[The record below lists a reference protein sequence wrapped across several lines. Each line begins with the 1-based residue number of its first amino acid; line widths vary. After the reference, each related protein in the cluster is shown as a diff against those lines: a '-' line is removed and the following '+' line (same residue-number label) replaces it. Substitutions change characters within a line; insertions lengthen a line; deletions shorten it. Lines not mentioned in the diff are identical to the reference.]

1 MKLVSTFFACLL
13 AGGAA
18 QATDAGPIPVE
29 KFFSKPAVTGASI
42 SPDGRH
48 VALRMTS
55 PAGRS
60 MLNVVDADAHTQKIV
75 ANFRNAD
82 VDMFYWQSD
91 KRLIYSVV
99 NVDHGGDMGDPG
111 LYAVDRDGKRFKP
124 LSRTIEQQ
132 RSFTDSFR
140 ATRNYLSAPT
150 VNGFPY
156 RKSESMFVIA
166 RTDDEEYL
174 ALLSTRDGSV
184 DPVHAPRRTYRWLSD
199 PNGDIRVAVTHINGK
214 DVMHFKDQGGWRE
227 LASFDPDSAGRM
239 QPLLYENGKLYVRA
253 FNGKNESSIY
263 LYDVANNTLGAQS
276 AITVPGYDAEGHFI
290 VNDAKA
296 LGFRVDTDSETT
308 VWLDESMKALQSE
321 IDALLPGDA
330 NIISYGAHS
339 ETPHVLIDTY
349 NDTQDHLYLLFNRD
363 TKKVLNLGEGR
374 PGLDATRMSR
384 MAMVRYP
391 ARDGMQIPA
400 YLTLPV
406 GGPKKSL
413 PTIVLV
419 SDQQWQRTDRWQ
431 WNAEVQFLASRG
443 YAVLQPQTRGM
454 SGFGLA
460 HEAAGVKQWGL
471 AMQDD
476 IADAVKWSVAQGYT
490 DPARVCIAGTGYGGY
505 AAMMGLIR
513 DPALFKCGISWSGI
527 TDIQSMFSRGWK
539 DMAGSIGLSRLRA
552 KVGDPKADA
561 EQFKATSPLHNA
573 ARIKQPVLLAYGK
586 EDGRVPFSDGRKFYQ
601 ALSATNP
608 QAEWLEYTPSVEDWK
623 TQGNRIDLWRRIEAF
638 LGKHIGAAT
647 PGS

>member
-1 MKLVSTFFACLL
+1 MKLASIFLACLL
-13 AGGAA
+13 AAGAA
-18 QATDAGPIPVE
+18 QAAHTAPIPVE
-29 KFFSKPAVTGASI
+29 QFFNKPAVTGASI

-60 MLNVVDADAHTQKIV
+60 MLNVIDADARTQKIV

-91 KRLIYSVV
+91 QRLIYSTV
-99 NVDHGGDMGDPG
+99 NVDHGGDIGNPG
-111 LYAVDRDGKRFKP
+111 LYAVDRDGKRFKT
-124 LSRTIEQQ
+124 LSRTIERQ
-132 RSFTDSFR
+132 RSFADGYRGGS
-140 ATRNYLSAPT
+140 NYLSAPT
-150 VNGFPY
+150 INGFPY

-166 RTDDEEYL
+166 NTDDEVSL
-174 ALLSTRDGSV
+174 ALIGTHDGRIF
-184 DPVHAPRRTYRWLSD
+184 PVHAPRRTYRWLSD
-199 PNGDIRVAVTHINGK
+199 PNGDIRVAVTRINGK
-214 DVMHFKDQGGWRE
+214 DVMHFKDEGGWRE
-227 LASFDPDSAGRM
+227 LASFDPDSAGRL
-239 QPLLYENGKLYVRA
+239 QPLLYEDGKLYVRA

-263 LYDVANNTLGAQS
+263 LYDVTTNKLGEQPV
-276 AITVPGYDAEGHFI
+276 ITVPGYDAEGYFT
-290 VNDAKA
+290 VNDVKA
-296 LGFRVDTDSETT
+296 LGFRVDAGSETT
-308 VWLDESMKALQSE
+308 IWFDESMKALQRE
-321 IDALLPGDA
+321 VDALLPGDV

-349 NDTQDHLYLLFNRD
+349 NDTQGHLYLLFNRD
-363 TKKVLNLGEGR
+363 TKKILNLGEAR

-391 ARDGMQIPA
+391 ARDGLQIPA
-400 YLTLPV
+400 YLTLPA

-419 SDQQWQRTDRWQ
+419 SDPQWQRTDRWQ

-454 SGFGLA
+454 PGFGRA
-460 HEAAGVKQWGL
+460 HEAAGAKQWGL

-476 IADAVKWSVAQGYT
+476 IADAVKWSVAQGHT

-513 DPALFKCGISWSGI
+513 DPALFKCGVSWSGI
-527 TDIQSMFSRGWK
+527 TDITSMFNRDWK
-539 DMAGSIGLSRLRA
+539 DTAGSLALSQLRA
-552 KVGDPKADA
+552 MVGDPKADA
-561 EQFKATSPLHNA
+561 EQFQATSPLHNA

-608 QAEWLEYTPSVEDWK
+608 QVEWLEYTPSVEDWK
-623 TQGNRIDLWRRIEAF
+623 TQGNSIDLWRRIEAF
-638 LGKHIGAAT
+638 LGKHLGAAT